1 MRLCALV
8 SVLDFGHYSSLRRR
22 FISLLQLFD
31 LPFPAL
37 QILPTHHVYL
47 LTFPSLGA
55 LVLPILRLMAGET
68 GTPAVAKSTI
78 SRLFGSITSGKRLI
92 LADGQEVHYSSSR
105 NSILTLVGLCE
116 ATTFS
121 RLWTRSP
128 LSLQRLIPPVRFLY
142 RWSKLFHLPKVFRLV
157 CYRTTRGDKDLHESS
172 QFVGTWR

>member
-68 GTPAVAKSTI
+68 GTPAVAEEHDI
-78 SRLFGSITSGKRLI
+78 
-92 LADGQEVHYSSSR
+92 
-105 NSILTLVGLCE
+105 TLVWEYHVWQAFDLG
-116 ATTFS
+116 
-121 RLWTRSP
+121 
-128 LSLQRLIPPVRFLY
+128 
-142 RWSKLFHLPKVFRLV
+142 RWSGSSLF
-157 CYRTTRGDKDLHESS
+157 
-172 QFVGTWR
+172 Q